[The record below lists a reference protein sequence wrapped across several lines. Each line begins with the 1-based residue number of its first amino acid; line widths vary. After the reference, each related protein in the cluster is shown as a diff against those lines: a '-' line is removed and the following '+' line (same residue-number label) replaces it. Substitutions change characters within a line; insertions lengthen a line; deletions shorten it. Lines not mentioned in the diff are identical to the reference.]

1 MDKHEEELKNLRLE
15 IDELDKLLLTTL
27 RNRFRL
33 VDKIS
38 RVKKKLGLPA
48 HQQARWDTMLKSRF
62 QFADKLKLNQAFT
75 HSFFKI
81 IHRESKRIQI
91 AKLKDKK

>member
-1 MDKHEEELKNLRLE
+1 MDKYEEELKNLRSE
-15 IDELDKLLLTTL
+15 IDGLDKLLLTTL
-27 RNRFRL
+27 QKRFKL

-38 RVKKKLGLPA
+38 RVKKKLSLPA

-62 QFADKLKLNQAFT
+62 TFADKLKLDQAFT

-81 IHRESKRIQI
+81 IHRESKRIQT
-91 AKLKDKK
+91 AKLKDNQ